1 MRKACFNCWLE
12 QQARDRAP
20 VFFALIGNKIKRTL
34 THGTS
39 TRPRGADC
47 ESSARRRSG
56 ALLLWAIVG
65 LLVACGGAGSNGD
78 SSPGTAPPVT
88 LEWGAVVDPSLV
100 GYRLYYGLGPGA
112 FLQAPGE
119 GLSVGNVPTFT
130 LTGLSSGTTYYFG
143 VTAYDTANIES
154 DYSSEVSTTVP

>member
-1 MRKACFNCWLE
+1 MHKACFNYRSD
-12 QQARDRAP
+12 QQARDGAP
-20 VFFALIGNKIKRTL
+20 AFLALIENRTEGTL

-56 ALLLWAIVG
+56 ALLLWAIPS
-65 LLVACGGAGSNGD
+65 LLVACGGGGGNAD
-78 SSPGTAPPVT
+78 SSPGTPPVT
-88 LEWGAVVDPSLV
+88 LQWDAVIDPSLV
-100 GYRLYYGLGPGA
+100 GYRLYYGLIPGTY
-112 FLQAPGE
+112 LQAPGE

-143 VTAYDTANIES
+143 VRAYDSENNES
-154 DYSSEVSTTVP
+154 AYSNEISTTAP